1 MLQPKEV
8 DEACRATVQNRD
20 QGPPLTTQNSRRPYL
35 VGEYIQSGSKNYRS
49 RFATGWWNSTNE
61 ELVLSEGNEIS
72 GLFIDGDTKWYIHTF
87 VIYIGRSVGW
97 IWIWSK
103 AKLTM
108 KAAFLSVWNM
118 PARMQARQNGE
129 MVVSDWKKPDEHL
142 RNKTVNQEALELNS
156 PASKLFYRQN
166 SGIITGEKS

>member
-1 MLQPKEV
+1 
-8 DEACRATVQNRD
+8 
-20 QGPPLTTQNSRRPYL
+20 
-35 VGEYIQSGSKNYRS
+35 
-49 RFATGWWNSTNE
+49 
-61 ELVLSEGNEIS
+61 
-72 GLFIDGDTKWYIHTF
+72 
-87 VIYIGRSVGW
+87 
-97 IWIWSK
+97 
-103 AKLTM
+103 M

-142 RNKTVNQEALELNS
+142 RNKTANQEALELNS